1 MKITK
6 KLENTTPKN
15 QVGVLKKF
23 IHSPNEAVAL
33 AKLMGSK
40 KLAADLGGM
49 LDAAQELVQI
59 DQFDTVVL
67 AAGEARIEWECAY
80 GNVKAIVVNAADDE
94 ICHMYEDLGGIWR
107 QALLYTTSSGD
118 LGTKQ
123 YLTEWIK
130 S

>member
-6 KLENTTPKN
+6 NLMDGAPRDKL
-15 QVGVLKKF
+15 GVLKRF

-33 AKLMGSK
+33 AKLMGSE

-59 DQFDTVVL
+59 DQYDTITL
-67 AAGEARIEWECAY
+67 AAAAARMNWECAY
-80 GNVKAIVVNAADDE
+80 QNVKSVVINAADSE
-94 ICHMYEDLGGIWR
+94 VHHMYEDLGGIWR

-118 LGTKQ
+118 SGTKR
-123 YLTEWIK
+123 YLTEWTK
-130 S
+130 N